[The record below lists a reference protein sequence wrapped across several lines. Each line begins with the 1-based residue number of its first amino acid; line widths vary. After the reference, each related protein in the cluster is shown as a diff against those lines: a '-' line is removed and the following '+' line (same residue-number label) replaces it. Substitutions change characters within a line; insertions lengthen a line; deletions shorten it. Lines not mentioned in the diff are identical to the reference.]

1 MQLSDC
7 RLNVTSICN
16 KSEICNLKICN
27 LLPPDPADSNIWQR
41 TLERLR
47 GQLDQD
53 EFRSWF
59 AATAYASD
67 SGDRITV
74 WTPSESIRR
83 HIMTHHDPAIRRA
96 LADLGRDDAAVR
108 FGVSGF
114 DDDDDD

>member
-1 MQLSDC
+1 MAEDQ
-7 RLNVTSICN
+7 
-16 KSEICNLKICN
+16 
-27 LLPPDPADSNIWQR
+27 ADFNIWQR

-47 GQLDQD
+47 VQLDHD

-83 HIMTHHDPAIRRA
+83 HLTTHYDPAIRRA
-96 LADLGRDDAAVR
+96 LADLGRDDASVR
-108 FGVSGF
+108 FVVSGV
-114 DDDDDD
+114 DDEDDE